1 MIGSPCNEC
10 TKRTTGYTTDS
21 CHATCPDYK
30 KFRQEVDEAERK
42 RSIDRD
48 YQEFLF
54 GVQLHVHTQKP
65 KEW

>member
-1 MIGSPCNEC
+1 MVGSPCNKC
-10 TKRTTGYTTDS
+10 TKRVTGSTTTS

-30 KFRQEVDEAERK
+30 KFRQIVDEAERK

-65 KEW
+65 NEW